1 MSNLISASEMA
12 RRLDVSQTTISRWLH
27 EGRVPNAMKVS
38 NMWLVP
44 DDTTL
49 DDIDRPK
56 MGRPSTANGQEKRA
70 NAEH

>member
-12 RRLDVSQTTISRWLH
+12 RRLKVSQTTMSRWIQ

-44 DDTTL
+44 EDTTI

-56 MGRPSTANGQEKRA
+56 MGRPSTSGQKEKANS
-70 NAEH
+70 